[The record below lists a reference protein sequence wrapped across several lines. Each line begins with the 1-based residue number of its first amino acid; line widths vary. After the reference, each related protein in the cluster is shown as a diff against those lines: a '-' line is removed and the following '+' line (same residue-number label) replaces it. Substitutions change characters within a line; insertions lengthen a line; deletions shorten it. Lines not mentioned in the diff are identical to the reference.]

1 MQSNFDLDIHFEKND
16 CVTHLDCQSRG
27 FTVTRVMT
35 GPDVHTGPF
44 RSIRAEMLG
53 FVELIPQG
61 PMKASRE
68 GETRSQLD

>member
-1 MQSNFDLDIHFEKND
+1 MKIKNIKIKK
-16 CVTHLDCQSRG
+16 
-27 FTVTRVMT
+27 
-35 GPDVHTGPF
+35 PP
-44 RSIRAEMLG
+44 IRAEMLG

>member
-1 MQSNFDLDIHFEKND
+1 
-16 CVTHLDCQSRG
+16 
-27 FTVTRVMT
+27 MT